1 MPTRDRAEL
10 LTRLIIDTAAVCG
23 IINRPILRGSIKEEE
38 KDLDPGGISVVGEN
52 GNVSFYEDYRGGY
65 CDFDDNFYVSN
76 FIFIKELLSEI

>member
-1 MPTRDRAEL
+1 MEEL
-10 LTRLIIDTAAVCG
+10 EFR
-23 IINRPILRGSIKEEE
+23 
-38 KDLDPGGISVVGEN
+38 GISVVVGEN

>member
-1 MPTRDRAEL
+1 MEGLEFR
-10 LTRLIIDTAAVCG
+10 
-23 IINRPILRGSIKEEE
+23 
-38 KDLDPGGISVVGEN
+38 GISVVGEN

>member
-1 MPTRDRAEL
+1 MDRLRRRRRIWILEEL
-10 LTRLIIDTAAVCG
+10 EFR
-23 IINRPILRGSIKEEE
+23 
-38 KDLDPGGISVVGEN
+38 GISVVGEN